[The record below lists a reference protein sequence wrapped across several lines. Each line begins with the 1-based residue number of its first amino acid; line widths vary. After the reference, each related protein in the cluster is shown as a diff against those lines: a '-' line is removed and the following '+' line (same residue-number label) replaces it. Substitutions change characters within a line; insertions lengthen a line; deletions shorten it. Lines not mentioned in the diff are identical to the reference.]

1 MHEKANAPD
10 KILPMERL
18 FPSIVRYPKTI
29 ETRRRVLRFSL
40 GNVSGI
46 FRINIKRQMIPKR
59 RSAIKIE
66 RHPKNISR

>member
-10 KILPMERL
+10 KILPMDWL
-18 FPSIVRYPKTI
+18 FLSIVRYPKTI
-29 ETRRRVLRFSL
+29 EARRRVLRFSF

-46 FRINIKRQMIPKR
+46 LRINIKRQIIQKR

-66 RHPKNISR
+66 RHPKKISR